1 MAAVLRCMIDKKEIT
16 MNNVDKVKNMVLAQ
30 LVQSDSFLLN
40 AIYARC
46 VQEKISDEEAGK
58 ALSELEQ
65 ENEIRLENL
74 RGMFWQ
80 LKILKA

>member
-1 MAAVLRCMIDKKEIT
+1 MIDKKEIT